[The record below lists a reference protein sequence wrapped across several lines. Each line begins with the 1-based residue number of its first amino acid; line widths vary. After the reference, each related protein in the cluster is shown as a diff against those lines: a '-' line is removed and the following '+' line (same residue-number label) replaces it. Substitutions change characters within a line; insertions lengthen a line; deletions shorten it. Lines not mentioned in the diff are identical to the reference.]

1 MNVLNRL
8 LPVIFIRDAKIE
20 MDRLPAVQIGL
31 RASVLVSPPGGTSS
45 IEDGTSLFSR
55 SECGYDYSNPRVRRR
70 RMINGQVVEPGD
82 FPWSAAVLIKQAY
95 YSSEPRYVCSAT
107 LVSSWNVIT
116 AAHCL
121 DEDHFRK

>member
-1 MNVLNRL
+1 MNVLNRV

-20 MDRLPAVQIGL
+20 TDRLPAVQIGS
-31 RASVLVSPPGGTSS
+31 RTSVSVSLPG
-45 IEDGTSLFSR
+45 IIRMEDTLILLR
-55 SECGYDYSNPRVRRR
+55 SECGYDYSNPRLRRR

-107 LVSSWNVIT
+107 LVSSWNIIT

-121 DEDHFRK
+121 DEEHFRK